1 MIRASLTVILLFLT
15 ILLSG
20 CSSAATPTPES
31 PSATPVPAAP
41 TQATAADTAPPLAGI
56 ESALRHVRRI
66 EDTALATVNGEPITW
81 ENYEPSLRQA
91 LLTISQQN
99 IINWEDAAMQ
109 ARLFQLQNDVLRQVV
124 DRWLLREVARQEGIE
139 LDEAELNALI
149 EKEKKRVLDSG
160 RYPNWEEFL
169 KANGLTDSSF
179 AQVIADT
186 LLYGELLSAQEVDN
200 QGEQIELAHIVVG
213 TEAEAYEVENRL
225 QAGESFESL
234 AAAYSVDSQTKDNG
248 GNLGWFSKDM
258 MQPEVAEKAWELD
271 PGQTSGIITT
281 TGGYAIIKLLA
292 REVRALEATALRQR
306 QQDAVMS
313 LLSEVRAAADI
324 QYLVDFQIEQ

>member
-1 MIRASLTVILLFLT
+1 M
-15 ILLSG
+15 
-20 CSSAATPTPES
+20 
-31 PSATPVPAAP
+31 
-41 TQATAADTAPPLAGI
+41 
-56 ESALRHVRRI
+56 RRI